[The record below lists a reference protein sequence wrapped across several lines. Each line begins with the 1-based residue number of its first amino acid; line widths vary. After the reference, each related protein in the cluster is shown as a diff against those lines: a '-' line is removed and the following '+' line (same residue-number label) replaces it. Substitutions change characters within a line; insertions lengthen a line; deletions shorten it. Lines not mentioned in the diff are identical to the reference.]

1 MEDEDDDIINYM
13 IAEPARCVT
22 SARCKRERTF
32 ILDLCAKE
40 HTGYLARKPTNW
52 KQRGG
57 YTPMVPTE
65 WRRPS
70 QSEHLLQQSC
80 WQGPLTVRRK
90 LAVFFE
96 ADSENPAYLS
106 QLLLQAGDVERNP
119 GPVACGICSRKVTSN
134 SIKCTWCG
142 NWIHQRCSGLE
153 KKDITKLAK
162 AETYAFECHKC
173 AVAPRF
179 HPERELSEVLP
190 RGNTCVHPAQELPST
205 DGLKRRDTSPAA
217 WPHLDQESLLGKT
230 RGSTTCINPVQEP
243 REKKQLNREELPSR
257 CFHPEQELCE
267 VNRLG
272 RTGCENP
279 AQHPN
284 IVNDSITKGKS
295 KETRRGNKRWPTEEH
310 REARRLRRKLK
321 RDSKRETVS
330 DAKPQQAIVKV
341 ATWNL
346 QGISVHERNR
356 ARLKRAV
363 KYMEQKKWEIALISE
378 VRAKEQGVI
387 WLGED
392 NEQVAVIHTQRSGII
407 LRGDTLKA
415 WVEEGQAKS
424 FSERTT
430 TIDVLNMRLIAVYQP
445 LWSNGLEGID
455 TYRQYLDD
463 QIASTLIS
471 KILILGETIT
481 HT

>member
-1 MEDEDDDIINYM
+1 MRGTGRGALSSYV
-13 IAEPARCVT
+13 ARRPRARCVI
-22 SARCKRERTF
+22 SERCKRELT
-32 ILDLCAKE
+32 IIPDLCGKE

-243 REKKQLNREELPSR
+243 RETTAQPRGFTESRLP
-257 CFHPEQELCE
+257 P
-267 VNRLG
+267 
-272 RTGCENP
+272 
-279 AQHPN
+279 
-284 IVNDSITKGKS
+284 
-295 KETRRGNKRWPTEEH
+295 
-310 REARRLRRKLK
+310 
-321 RDSKRETVS
+321 
-330 DAKPQQAIVKV
+330 
-341 ATWNL
+341 
-346 QGISVHERNR
+346 
-356 ARLKRAV
+356 
-363 KYMEQKKWEIALISE
+363 
-378 VRAKEQGVI
+378 
-387 WLGED
+387 
-392 NEQVAVIHTQRSGII
+392 
-407 LRGDTLKA
+407 
-415 WVEEGQAKS
+415 
-424 FSERTT
+424 
-430 TIDVLNMRLIAVYQP
+430 
-445 LWSNGLEGID
+445 
-455 TYRQYLDD
+455 
-463 QIASTLIS
+463 
-471 KILILGETIT
+471 
-481 HT
+481 